1 MPMSFSWQR
10 TSENLEEES
19 EEQATAP
26 CHAPVVNVSVS
37 TTGKVD
43 GPAPLVYVAVSVG
56 CEKPMSA
63 SAGVVE
69 ETPSSPEPK
78 KGYEPSD
85 STESAKPRDSS
96 SKDVSKSSASTMLDQ
111 RELRRM
117 TLEKSIA
124 EPLHQR
130 GIAKLGQLFRQVG
143 NGSCFQRK
151 SCHQCFRKDVGACS
165 DIMIC
170 GECGPFEDHNQVGD
184 LDFNGVLH
192 KNVKCIHAVRIRRK
206 MRACKACW

>member
-1 MPMSFSWQR
+1 M
-10 TSENLEEES
+10 
-19 EEQATAP
+19 
-26 CHAPVVNVSVS
+26 SVS

-43 GPAPLVYVAVSVG
+43 GPAPVVNVAVSVG

-78 KGYEPSD
+78 KGYE
-85 STESAKPRDSS
+85 TVRNPRSPEIPVR
-96 SKDVSKSSASTMLDQ
+96 KMFQKSSASTMLDQ

-130 GIAKLGQLFRQVG
+130 GIA
-143 NGSCFQRK
+143 
-151 SCHQCFRKDVGACS
+151 
-165 DIMIC
+165 
-170 GECGPFEDHNQVGD
+170 
-184 LDFNGVLH
+184 
-192 KNVKCIHAVRIRRK
+192 
-206 MRACKACW
+206 